1 MRRFLKLTKYDI
13 KMGYIENLIK
23 IIAFICIGLV
33 ISIIGMNTINKYV
46 LEQNITTTL
55 GDYICFVVGG
65 PKHLFGGD
73 LTEYIIPVLWLIIQ
87 VMIAYISGYYMV
99 KDLHSYGQQIL
110 IRSNYRNKWWVSKC
124 VWNIVTITSMY
135 VILYGIIAI
144 VAFLGGAKMTMRLT
158 PDVVMQLCNINMLSG
173 THSEEMIILLLMP
186 LIVSITI
193 SMMQITI
200 AIIVSPIVGFVVS
213 QSIVFLSTI
222 FEYKWLISNYA
233 MLSHN
238 KISCGSKIVYRQGIL
253 ICIGIYICSWIIGL
267 IYFRRCNI
275 LSKNQ
280 EM

>member
-1 MRRFLKLTKYDI
+1 
-13 KMGYIENLIK
+13 
-23 IIAFICIGLV
+23 
-33 ISIIGMNTINKYV
+33 
-46 LEQNITTTL
+46 
-55 GDYICFVVGG
+55 
-65 PKHLFGGD
+65 
-73 LTEYIIPVLWLIIQ
+73 
-87 VMIAYISGYYMV
+87 MV

-110 IRSNYRNKWWVSKC
+110 IRSNSRNKWWVSKC

-267 IYFRRCNI
+267 MYFRRCNI
-275 LSKNQ
+275 FSKNQ